1 MQIKSILLTIFAA
14 AALVSAMDVDPAV
27 EVCTNPSLIS

>member
-14 AALVSAMDVDPAV
+14 AALASAMDVDPAV
-27 EVCTNPSLIS
+27 EACTNLPHIS